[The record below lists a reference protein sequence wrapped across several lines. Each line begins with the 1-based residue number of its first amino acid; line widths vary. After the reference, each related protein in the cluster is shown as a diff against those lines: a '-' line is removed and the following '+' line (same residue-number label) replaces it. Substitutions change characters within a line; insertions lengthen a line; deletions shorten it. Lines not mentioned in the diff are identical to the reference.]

1 MAEIC
6 EKCGRF
12 LSDRYQHEC
21 GKPAPPKEVFWTP
34 ERVARLLEMHRAE
47 SANGDIAAELDCTT
61 QAVAGKLFRELGLR
75 PKVPKPPRPP
85 KPPAPPPV
93 PAIDP
98 VVEFTDPTPDQLVE
112 TPKRPAPMAR
122 GSAAARQRYAAHG
135 MSFRKHASVEL
146 PAPVAIEVPAPSAK
160 PITICDLTAQTCRWP
175 LWDMKL
181 VPSSEHLYCG
191 AETIVPGH
199 YCSAHTAM
207 AYSKR

>member
-6 EKCGRF
+6 QKCGRF

-21 GKPAPPKEVFWTP
+21 GKPAPPK
-34 ERVARLLEMHRAE
+34 
-47 SANGDIAAELDCTT
+47 
-61 QAVAGKLFRELGLR
+61 
-75 PKVPKPPRPP
+75 VPKPPRPP
-85 KPPAPPPV
+85 KPPAPPHV

-98 VVEFTDPTPDQLVE
+98 VIEFTDPTPEQLVE
-112 TPKRPAPMAR
+112 TPKRPPPLPR
-122 GSAAARQRYAAHG
+122 GSAAAKQRFAAHG
-135 MSFRKHASVEL
+135 MVLRKRGFVEEL
-146 PAPVAIEVPAPSAK
+146 PAPVAIAVPAPSAK

-191 AETIVPGH
+191 AETLVPGH
-199 YCSAHTAM
+199 YCSTHTAM